1 MTVPSTTH
9 NLNGFL
15 KNVVSRTKGAKSALS
30 TLIISRLWNFS
41 IELKPSQFHF
51 CFGSQGYILKLIA
64 NHQYCLES
72 SSLKSYKTTV
82 FSHVN
87 VLSRIAN
94 GSHCVFLRGFFFK
107 WPDYQ
112 ILLWILFYYRIHYE
126 LLNRKRGKKQQL
138 VTGGSK
144 RFLTL
149 WAFFPSTLMMLL
161 TVFITLIIN
170 AWYVCCKYKTMFHF
184 YIERTCVPSSSFGGR
199 CIRCTNSSTCR
210 AFSILVKV
218 FLN

>member
-9 NLNGFL
+9 NLNDFL

-41 IELKPSQFHF
+41 IELKPSQFHL

-94 GSHCVFLRGFFFK
+94 GSHCVFLRGFFLNDPITKFSFEFF
-107 WPDYQ
+107 
-112 ILLWILFYYRIHYE
+112 LLP
-126 LLNRKRGKKQQL
+126 N
-138 VTGGSK
+138 
-144 RFLTL
+144 TL
-149 WAFFPSTLMMLL
+149 WTAEP
-161 TVFITLIIN
+161 
-170 AWYVCCKYKTMFHF
+170 KT
-184 YIERTCVPSSSFGGR
+184 RQK
-199 CIRCTNSSTCR
+199 NSNLWQEEASDC
-210 AFSILVKV
+210 
-218 FLN
+218 

>member
-1 MTVPSTTH
+1 MPTISIALNQVHLKVIKRQFSRMSMFYQGLQTVH
-9 NLNGFL
+9 IVF
-15 KNVVSRTKGAKSALS
+15 
-30 TLIISRLWNFS
+30 FS
-41 IELKPSQFHF
+41 E
-51 CFGSQGYILKLIA
+51 
-64 NHQYCLES
+64 
-72 SSLKSYKTTV
+72 V
-82 FSHVN
+82 
-87 VLSRIAN
+87 
-94 GSHCVFLRGFFFK
+94 FFFK

-112 ILLWILFYYRIHYE
+112 ILLWIFFYYRIHYE

-144 RFLTL
+144 RLLTP
-149 WAFFPSTLMMLL
+149 WAFFPSTLMMFL

-170 AWYVCCKYKTMFHF
+170 AWYVCCKYTTMFHF
-184 YIERTCVPSSSFGGR
+184 NIERTCVPSSSFGGR

>member
-41 IELKPSQFHF
+41 IELKSSQFHL

-94 GSHCVFLRGFFFK
+94 GSHCVFLRGFF
-107 WPDYQ
+107 
-112 ILLWILFYYRIHYE
+112 
-126 LLNRKRGKKQQL
+126 LNDPITKFSFEFFFTTEYIMNCWTENEAKKQQL

-144 RFLTL
+144 RLLTP
-149 WAFFPSTLMMLL
+149 WAFFPSTQMMFL

-199 CIRCTNSSTCR
+199 CIRCTNSSICR

>member
-41 IELKPSQFHF
+41 IELKPPSFIFVLAHKGTF
-51 CFGSQGYILKLIA
+51 L
-64 NHQYCLES
+64 
-72 SSLKSYKTTV
+72 SSLPTISIALNQVHLKVIKRQFSRMSMFYQGLQTV
-82 FSHVN
+82 HIVFFSEV
-87 VLSRIAN
+87 
-94 GSHCVFLRGFFFK
+94 FFFK

-112 ILLWILFYYRIHYE
+112 ILLWIFFYYRIHYE

-144 RFLTL
+144 RLLTL
-149 WAFFPSTLMMLL
+149 WAFFPSTLMMFL

-170 AWYVCCKYKTMFHF
+170 AWYVCCKYMTMFHF
-184 YIERTCVPSSSFGGR
+184 IYRAYMRTIFFVR
-199 CIRCTNSSTCR
+199 W
-210 AFSILVKV
+210 
-218 FLN
+218 

>member
-41 IELKPSQFHF
+41 IELKPSQFHL

-87 VLSRIAN
+87 VRSRIAN
-94 GSHCVFLRGFFFK
+94 GSHCVFLRGFFLK

-112 ILLWILFYYRIHYE
+112 ILLWIFFYYRIHYE

-144 RFLTL
+144 RLLTP
-149 WAFFPSTLMMLL
+149 WAFFPSTQMMFL

-170 AWYVCCKYKTMFHF
+170 AWYVCCKYMTMFHF

>member
-1 MTVPSTTH
+1 MKFF
-9 NLNGFL
+9 N
-15 KNVVSRTKGAKSALS
+15 RAK
-30 TLIISRLWNFS
+30 T
-41 IELKPSQFHF
+41 SQFYF

-64 NHQYCLES
+64 NHQFCLES

-94 GSHCVFLRGFFFK
+94 GSHCVSPRFFFFK

-112 ILLWILFYYRIHYE
+112 ILLWIFFYYRIHYE

-144 RFLTL
+144 RLLTP
-149 WAFFPSTLMMLL
+149 WAFSFHADDVFNRIHNSDYQCLVCLL
-161 TVFITLIIN
+161 
-170 AWYVCCKYKTMFHF
+170 
-184 YIERTCVPSSSFGGR
+184 
-199 CIRCTNSSTCR
+199 
-210 AFSILVKV
+210 
-218 FLN
+218 

>member
-41 IELKPSQFHF
+41 IELKPPSFIFVLAHKGTF
-51 CFGSQGYILKLIA
+51 L
-64 NHQYCLES
+64 
-72 SSLKSYKTTV
+72 SSLPTISIALNQVHLKVIKRQ
-82 FSHVN
+82 FSRMSMFYCKRFT
-87 VLSRIAN
+87 LCFSPR
-94 GSHCVFLRGFFFK
+94 FFFK

-112 ILLWILFYYRIHYE
+112 ILLWIFFYYRIHYE

-144 RFLTL
+144 RLLTP
-149 WAFFPSTLMMLL
+149 WAFFPSTQMMFL

-170 AWYVCCKYKTMFHF
+170 AWYVCCKYMTMFHF
-184 YIERTCVPSSSFGGR
+184 IYRAYMRTIFFVR
-199 CIRCTNSSTCR
+199 W
-210 AFSILVKV
+210 
-218 FLN
+218 

>member
-1 MTVPSTTH
+1 MKFF
-9 NLNGFL
+9 N
-15 KNVVSRTKGAKSALS
+15 RAK
-30 TLIISRLWNFS
+30 T
-41 IELKPSQFHF
+41 SQFHF

-94 GSHCVFLRGFFFK
+94 GSHCVFLRGFFLNDPITKFSFEFF
-107 WPDYQ
+107 
-112 ILLWILFYYRIHYE
+112 FYYRIHYE

-144 RFLTL
+144 RLLTP
-149 WAFFPSTLMMLL
+149 WAFFLP
-161 TVFITLIIN
+161 
-170 AWYVCCKYKTMFHF
+170 
-184 YIERTCVPSSSFGGR
+184 RR
-199 CIRCTNSSTCR
+199 
-210 AFSILVKV
+210 
-218 FLN
+218 

>member
-1 MTVPSTTH
+1 MKFF
-9 NLNGFL
+9 N
-15 KNVVSRTKGAKSALS
+15 RAK
-30 TLIISRLWNFS
+30 T
-41 IELKPSQFHF
+41 SQFYF

-64 NHQYCLES
+64 NHQFCLES

-94 GSHCVFLRGFFFK
+94 GSHCVSPRFFFK

-112 ILLWILFYYRIHYE
+112 ILLWIFFYYRIHYE

-144 RFLTL
+144 RLLTP
-149 WAFFPSTLMMLL
+149 WAFSFHADDVFNRIHNSDYQCLVCLL
-161 TVFITLIIN
+161 
-170 AWYVCCKYKTMFHF
+170 
-184 YIERTCVPSSSFGGR
+184 
-199 CIRCTNSSTCR
+199 
-210 AFSILVKV
+210 
-218 FLN
+218 

>member
-94 GSHCVFLRGFFFK
+94 GSHCVFLRDFFFK

-112 ILLWILFYYRIHYE
+112 ILLWIFF
-126 LLNRKRGKKQQL
+126 LLPN
-138 VTGGSK
+138 
-144 RFLTL
+144 TL
-149 WAFFPSTLMMLL
+149 WTAEP
-161 TVFITLIIN
+161 
-170 AWYVCCKYKTMFHF
+170 KT
-184 YIERTCVPSSSFGGR
+184 RQK
-199 CIRCTNSSTCR
+199 NSNLWQEEASDC
-210 AFSILVKV
+210 
-218 FLN
+218 

>member
-9 NLNGFL
+9 NLNGYL
-15 KNVVSRTKGAKSALS
+15 KNVVSRTKGVKSALS

-41 IELKPSQFHF
+41 IELKPSQFHL

-112 ILLWILFYYRIHYE
+112 ILLWIFF
-126 LLNRKRGKKQQL
+126 LLPN
-138 VTGGSK
+138 
-144 RFLTL
+144 TL
-149 WAFFPSTLMMLL
+149 WTAEP
-161 TVFITLIIN
+161 
-170 AWYVCCKYKTMFHF
+170 KT
-184 YIERTCVPSSSFGGR
+184 RQK
-199 CIRCTNSSTCR
+199 NSNLWQEEASDC
-210 AFSILVKV
+210 
-218 FLN
+218 

>member
-41 IELKPSQFHF
+41 IELKPPSFIFVLAHKGTF
-51 CFGSQGYILKLIA
+51 L
-64 NHQYCLES
+64 
-72 SSLKSYKTTV
+72 SSLPTISIALNQVHLKVIKRQFSRMSMFYQGLQTV
-82 FSHVN
+82 HIVFFSEV
-87 VLSRIAN
+87 
-94 GSHCVFLRGFFFK
+94 FFFK

-112 ILLWILFYYRIHYE
+112 ILLWIFFYYRIHYE

-144 RFLTL
+144 RLLTL

>member
-41 IELKPSQFHF
+41 IELKPSQFHL

-94 GSHCVFLRGFFFK
+94 GSHCVFLRGFF
-107 WPDYQ
+107 
-112 ILLWILFYYRIHYE
+112 
-126 LLNRKRGKKQQL
+126 LNDPITKFSFEFFFTTEYIMNCWTENEAKKQQL

-144 RFLTL
+144 RLLTP
-149 WAFFPSTLMMLL
+149 WAFFPSTLMMFL
-161 TVFITLIIN
+161 TVFISLIIN

>member
-1 MTVPSTTH
+1 MKFF
-9 NLNGFL
+9 N
-15 KNVVSRTKGAKSALS
+15 RAK
-30 TLIISRLWNFS
+30 T
-41 IELKPSQFHF
+41 SQFHF

-94 GSHCVFLRGFFFK
+94 GSHCVFLPGFF
-107 WPDYQ
+107 
-112 ILLWILFYYRIHYE
+112 
-126 LLNRKRGKKQQL
+126 LNDPITKFSFEFFFTTEYIMNCWTENEAKKQQL

-144 RFLTL
+144 RLLTP
-149 WAFFPSTLMMLL
+149 WAFFPSTLMMFL

-170 AWYVCCKYKTMFHF
+170 AWYVCCKYTTMFHF
-184 YIERTCVPSSSFGGR
+184 NIERTCVPSSSFGGR

>member
-41 IELKPSQFHF
+41 IELKPPSFICVLAHKGTF
-51 CFGSQGYILKLIA
+51 I
-64 NHQYCLES
+64 
-72 SSLKSYKTTV
+72 SSLPTISIALNQVHLKVIKRQFSRMSMFYQGLQTV
-82 FSHVN
+82 HIVFFSE
-87 VLSRIAN
+87 
-94 GSHCVFLRGFFFK
+94 VFFLNDPITKFSFEFFFTTEYIMNC
-107 WPDYQ
+107 WT
-112 ILLWILFYYRIHYE
+112 E
-126 LLNRKRGKKQQL
+126 NEAKKQQL

-144 RFLTL
+144 RLLTP
-149 WAFFPSTLMMLL
+149 WAFFPSTQMMFL

-170 AWYVCCKYKTMFHF
+170 AWYVCCKYMTMFHF

-199 CIRCTNSSTCR
+199 CIRCTNSSICR

>member
-41 IELKPSQFHF
+41 IELKPPSFIFVLAHKGTF
-51 CFGSQGYILKLIA
+51 L
-64 NHQYCLES
+64 
-72 SSLKSYKTTV
+72 SSLPTISIALNQVHLKVIKRQFSRMSMFYQGLQTV
-82 FSHVN
+82 HIVFFSEV
-87 VLSRIAN
+87 
-94 GSHCVFLRGFFFK
+94 FFFK

-112 ILLWILFYYRIHYE
+112 ILLWIFFYYRIHYE

-144 RFLTL
+144 RLLTP
-149 WAFFPSTLMMLL
+149 WAFFPSTLMMFL